1 MCFVPGSHKELPSQY
16 FKYGRMGLLNTCH
29 SLKSSVEVEKSVLQL
44 RMPPAA
50 RLLAFKN
57 SRSGRL
63 FADPTIGLGIVSL
76 NLNLKAMAYSV
87 RLPQFLS

>member
-1 MCFVPGSHKELPSQY
+1 MCSFSLTSFRVFY
-16 FKYGRMGLLNTCH
+16 FGITSSFRRSTSNIQRMGLLNTRH
-29 SLKSSVEVEKSVLQL
+29 PVKSSVEVEKSVLQL

-50 RLLAFKN
+50 RLLAVKN

-76 NLNLKAMAYSV
+76 NLNLNLMA
-87 RLPQFLS
+87 